1 MHGTSYRWLS
11 MPFLS
16 FKMSIFTH
24 NYSFIL
30 KMIKRFLWGFLSLA
44 ILFLAGIYLL
54 IPSTISTTSSVIIK
68 IAENHAADFL
78 TNESGW
84 KSWWPGEK
92 NALNNTYSYKN
103 SLYKLTNLNNSGAK
117 LSTTNN
123 NIISTAE
130 ITFIAGDMETTK
142 VTWESNLES
151 SVNPFTRFTQYLNLS
166 GSKKVT
172 DDLLQHLKLFLED
185 DKNVYHINV
194 KLLKVTD
201 SIILTTNTTLKQAP
215 SMLQVYELIDGL
227 KQLMVKQGAAE
238 TNAPMLNIH
247 QSGLNQFA
255 VMVGIPINKKIKTS
269 GAVSIHNMVLG
280 NLLEADVKGGLK
292 TVNIS
297 INALETYKKDHNLVA
312 PAMPYQSLITNR
324 MLEKDTG
331 KWITKLYCPIF

>member
-1 MHGTSYRWLS
+1 
-11 MPFLS
+11 
-16 FKMSIFTH
+16 
-24 NYSFIL
+24 
-30 KMIKRFLWGFLSLA
+30 MIKRFLWVLLSLA
-44 ILFLAGIYLL
+44 VLFLAGIYFL
-54 IPSTISTTSSVIIK
+54 IPSTISTTRYVIIRT
-68 IAENHAADFL
+68 AENHAADFL

-92 NALNNTYSYKN
+92 STLNSTYSYKN
-103 SLYKLTNLNNSGAK
+103 SLYKLTNLSNSGAK
-117 LSTTNN
+117 LSTINN

-130 ITFIAGDMETTK
+130 ITFIAEDRETTK

-151 SVNPFTRFTQYLNLS
+151 SANPFTRLRQYLNLS
-166 GSKKVT
+166 GSKKIT
-172 DDLLQHLKLFLED
+172 DELLQHLKLFLED

-201 SIILTTNTTLKQAP
+201 SVILTTNTTLKQAP
-215 SMLQVYELIDGL
+215 DMLQVYKLIDGL
-227 KQLMVKQGAAE
+227 KQLIAKQGAAE

-247 QSGLNQFA
+247 QTGLNEFA

-269 GAVSIHNMVLG
+269 GEVSIHTMVLG
-280 NLLEADVKGGLK
+280 NILEADVKGGLN
-292 TVNIS
+292 TVNAS

-324 MLEKDTG
+324 LLEKDTG